1 MQNYKIKPLEKE
13 RLEDFLSNLLV
24 VDFNNRN
31 EESKYK

>member
-1 MQNYKIKPLEKE
+1 MQNTKLRPMEKE
-13 RLEDFLSNLLV
+13 QLEDFLSRLLV

>member
-1 MQNYKIKPLEKE
+1 MQSPKLKPMEKE
-13 RLEDFLSNLLV
+13 QLEDFLSKLLV

>member
-1 MQNYKIKPLEKE
+1 MQNPKLRPLEKE
-13 RLEDFLSNLLV
+13 QLEDFLSSLLV